1 MSDAASPGVFIDA
14 ELPDSIQITPASPGC
29 LAKIVIDKR
38 EMRCAVTK
46 EIDKSRVN
54 IKTKEIISL
63 PRGKLPDAETTA
75 GIDIELRTLSVG
87 DYVLSDQVCV
97 ERKTTDDFLSTFLE
111 RRELF
116 SQLHDLKLA
125 YRRPILII
133 EGHGGQDALFA
144 ARMIDASAIWG
155 VLEVITVSLWI
166 PILYTNDCAETAR
179 VLCQIAVKQQNY
191 EKRAISLHG
200 KRSHMRRHE
209 LQEYV
214 VSSIPD
220 VGPTA
225 AKRLLSHFGSIE
237 GIVAA
242 PRDQLIEV
250 HRIGPK
256 IADKIRGLLS
266 ATYVL
271 DKEDHAKPK

>member
-1 MSDAASPGVFIDA
+1 MIDTPGVSVDP
-14 ELPDSIQITPASPGC
+14 ELPDSIEITPASAGC
-29 LAKIVIDKR
+29 IAKIVIDQR
-38 EMRCAVTK
+38 ELNCAVTK
-46 EIDKSRVN
+46 EIDRMRVDL
-54 IKTKEIISL
+54 KTKEIFSP
-63 PRGKLPDAETTA
+63 PRSQLPDTERTA

-87 DYVLSDQVCV
+87 DYVLSDRVCV
-97 ERKTTDDFLSTFLE
+97 ERKTTDDFLATLLE

-116 SQLHDLKLA
+116 SQLRDLKMA
-125 YRRPILII
+125 YRRPVLIV
-133 EGHGGQDALFA
+133 EGPGGQDTLFTT
-144 ARMIDASAIWG
+144 RMIDASAIWG
-155 VLEVITVSLWI
+155 VLEVITVSLRI

-191 EKRAISLHG
+191 EKRSISLHG

-256 IADKIRGLLS
+256 IADNIRGLLS
-266 ATYVL
+266 AEYVL
-271 DKEDHAKPK
+271 DKEEHAKPE